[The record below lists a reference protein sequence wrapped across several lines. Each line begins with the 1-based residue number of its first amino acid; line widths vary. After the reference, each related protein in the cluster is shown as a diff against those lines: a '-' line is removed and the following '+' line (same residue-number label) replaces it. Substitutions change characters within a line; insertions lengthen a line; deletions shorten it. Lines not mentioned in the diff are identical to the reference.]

1 VDDGAD
7 GPVSERAE
15 PLVRFEGVTKRFGD
29 VTAVDGVDL
38 DIAEGEFFALL
49 GPSGC
54 GKTTLMRLLAGFEAP
69 DAGRVL
75 LNGQDI
81 AGLPPHRRPSSMMFQ
96 TYALFPHL
104 NVAQNVGFGLKQQGW
119 DKARAAA
126 RVEEMLSLVR
136 LGGLDR
142 RRPDQLS
149 GGQKQRVALAR
160 ALAPGPRILLL
171 DEPLAAL
178 DRRLREDTQL
188 ELKAL
193 QRRLGLTFMI
203 VTHDQDEAM
212 VVADRIAVMR
222 VGGIAQVGPPRE
234 VYERPASRYVAEFL
248 GEANLFPEGA
258 GFRLVRPERMTLAAK
273 ASPGALEGRVAE
285 IAYFGDRTRYVIRTE
300 AGKPLLVSRANLGP
314 PLALA
319 IGDRAFVSYAA
330 DAAVALSS

>member
-1 VDDGAD
+1 MGQ
-7 GPVSERAE
+7 VSGRAA
-15 PLVRFEGVTKRFGD
+15 PLVRFEGVTKRFGE
-29 VTAVDGVDL
+29 VTAVDRVDL

-104 NVAQNVGFGLKQQGW
+104 NVEQNVGFGLRQQGW

-126 RVEEMLSLVR
+126 RVEEMLGLVR
-136 LGGLDR
+136 LEGLNR
-142 RRPDQLS
+142 RKPDQLS

-160 ALAPGPRILLL
+160 ALAPGPKILLL

-212 VVADRIAVMR
+212 VVADRIGVMR
-222 VGGIAQVGPPRE
+222 VGGVAQVGAPRE
-234 VYERPASRYVAEFL
+234 VYERPANRYVAEFL
-248 GEANLFPEGA
+248 GEANLFPEGS
-258 GFRLVRPERMTLAAK
+258 GFRLVRPERMEIAAK
-273 ASPGALEGRVAE
+273 GAPGAIEGRIVE
-285 IAYFGDRTRYVIRTE
+285 IAYFGDRTRYVVRSD

-314 PLALA
+314 PLTLA
-319 IGDRAFVSYAA
+319 VGDAAFVSYAPE
-330 DAAVALSS
+330 AAVSLAS